1 MPGQM
6 TLKEAASVYKQWKSQ
21 GLSGT
26 TLTIATDILAAAMAE
41 QITKTMDS
49 ATVKT
54 LAKQGWDKVSA

>member
-6 TLKEAASVYKQWKSQ
+6 TLKEAAAVYKKWTSQ
-21 GLSGT
+21 GMSGT
-26 TLTIATDILAAAMAE
+26 TLTIATEILAAAMAE